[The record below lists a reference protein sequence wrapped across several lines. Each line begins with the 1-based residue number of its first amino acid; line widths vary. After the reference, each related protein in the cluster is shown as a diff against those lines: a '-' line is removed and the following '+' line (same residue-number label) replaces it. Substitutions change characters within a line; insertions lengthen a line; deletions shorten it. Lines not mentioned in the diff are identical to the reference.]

1 MQDFMFRMPTRVVF
15 GVGASGNMGPLCREF
30 GADRVMVMTDKI
42 IAASDGFQ
50 KIKAGLERDGVAYEV
65 FDDVVPEPPA
75 EQVDQAAAHIKASG
89 CGMVIAV
96 GGGSAIDTAKAV
108 CALCTNEGSIRDYLF
123 GGSRT
128 LVNRP
133 LSLVAVPTTAG
144 SGSEVTAAC
153 VISDEVK
160 GIKLSLTHPWIVP
173 LVAVV
178 DPVMHKDMP
187 TMITAS
193 TGMDALTHAVEAYV
207 STRSAPI
214 SDIFALAAIE
224 MIGKNIRRA
233 TCVPG
238 DLEARSNM
246 AVASLLAAAA
256 FVNGGLG
263 AVHGISQAMGGVA
276 HVSHGIGNAL
286 LLPYV
291 CQRNLPGAMERFATI
306 ARLLGQPTEGLSQ
319 RQSAQSAVD
328 AIRQMQK
335 DLRLPDR
342 LSQVNVTREMFPAII
357 QGTMEYRL
365 LSDNPVKLTEKDVQ
379 EILDNAY

>member
-1 MQDFMFRMPTRVVF
+1 
-15 GVGASGNMGPLCREF
+15 MGTLCQEF
-30 GADRVMVMTDKI
+30 GAEKVMVITDKVI
-42 IAASDGFQ
+42 GASEGFQ
-50 KIKAGLERDGVAYEV
+50 RIVAGLDQDGIEFEI

-75 EQVDQAAAHIKASG
+75 EQVDQAAEKIKASG

-123 GGSRT
+123 GGIRS
-128 LVNRP
+128 LENRP
-133 LSLVAVPTTAG
+133 LPLVAVPTTAG

-173 LVAVV
+173 AVAVV

-193 TGMDALTHAVEAYV
+193 TGMDALTHAIEAYV
-207 STRSAPI
+207 SLRANPI
-214 SDIFALAAIE
+214 SDAFALAAIE
-224 MIGKNIRRA
+224 RIGKNLRRA
-233 TCVPG
+233 ACVPN
-238 DLEARSNM
+238 DMEARAEM
-246 AVASLLAAAA
+246 AVASLMAATA

-291 CQRNLPGAMERFATI
+291 CQRNIPGAMERFATI
-306 ARLLGQPTEGLSQ
+306 AKLLGQPVEEMPV
-319 RQSAQSAVD
+319 REAAQSAVD
-328 AIRQMQK
+328 AIHQLLN
-335 DLRLPDR
+335 DLRLPAK
-342 LSQVNVTREMFPAII
+342 LHEVKVTREMFPAII
-357 QGTMEYRL
+357 QGTMDYRL
-365 LSDNPVKLTEKDVQ
+365 LPDNPVKLTPKDVQ
-379 EILDNAY
+379 EILENAY